1 MLKHMFLA
9 QWQVNRLFP
18 VTQSIPHEVQY
29 LVAKQLQNGDTQ
41 LERSCWQNY
50 TTIMDWFVFEIHL
63 LWFELAWTHT
73 HTQVQLPTVCRHAVQ
88 MPQVQ
93 AIAINP
99 TSQLSFFH
107 SCHLQ
112 TATASNSSN
121 PSFCTF
127 QSKKICSAC
136 GKGANNRYTSAGFT
150 SSSCEDQHGC
160 LSLSIR
166 AARTPS

>member
-1 MLKHMFLA
+1 MRFNIL
-9 QWQVNRLFP
+9 WQNSCRMETLNWRGHAGK
-18 VTQSIPHEVQY
+18 I
-29 LVAKQLQNGDTQ
+29 TQ
-41 LERSCWQNY
+41 LSWIGLCLKSISFGLNL
-50 TTIMDWFVFEIHL
+50 HG
-63 LWFELAWTHT
+63 HT